1 MPLGKGALH
10 IGGDTPLPSSTGKV
24 IPIDINVEMKHSYL
38 DYAMSV
44 IVGRALPDVRDG
56 LKPVHRRI
64 LYAMHS
70 LGLSP
75 DKSHRKSA
83 YIVGEVLAKYHPHGD
98 VAVYDALVRLAQD
111 FACRYPL
118 VDGHGNF
125 GSVDGD
131 SAAAMRYT
139 EARMAKI
146 TLEMLADIEKDTV
159 DFIPNYDEKTEE
171 PTVLP
176 SRIPNLLINGSSGI
190 AVGMATNI
198 PPHNLGEVID
208 GVIMLIENPE
218 AEVKDLMT
226 VIKGPDFPTG
236 GKIMGREGI
245 WNAYRTGRG
254 SIKVR
259 AQVTIDKTDNGKQC
273 IIVNEIPYQV
283 NKARLIEK
291 IAELVKD
298 KKVEGISDLRDES
311 DRRGMRIMI
320 ELRRDAN
327 PQVILNQLYK
337 HTQMQESFGV
347 NMLALVDG
355 QPQTLGL
362 KQVLF
367 YYLEHQKD
375 VIVRRTRFELK
386 KAEDRAHIV
395 EGLRTAIA
403 YLDEVIKTI
412 RASRTTDIAKK
423 SLMEKFGLSERQ
435 AEAIVEMRL
444 RQLTGLELEKL
455 EQEYKELV
463 SKIAYLRSVLAS
475 EKKVLEIIK
484 SELLVVKKKFADPRR
499 SVISNEEATALEAE
513 DLIPEEDVV
522 ITITNQGYIKRIPL
536 DTYRSQRR
544 GGRGVMAMGTKTED
558 FVRHLFITTTHNF
571 FLFFTNQGKV
581 YRLKVHE
588 IPEAGR
594 QAKGMAIVNLLYV
607 GTDEKVT
614 AVIPVKEYN
623 PDQYLFMAT
632 RSGMVKKTSLDEY
645 DTSRRDG
652 IIAISL
658 KEDDQL
664 VDVKLTSGQEEII
677 LATRQGLAIRF
688 PEEQVRPMGRN
699 TRGVKGISLT
709 NKDEVVSMETARP
722 DSFLFTVTANG
733 FGKRTMLSEYRAQT
747 RGGKGIINIKVN
759 KRNGPVVAVQ
769 VVKGDDE
776 IMMVSAEGI
785 AIRYKAEDVSKIGRA
800 TQGVT
805 LMRLDL
811 NDTVVAVA
819 KVHTDE

>member
-1 MPLGKGALH
+1 MPLL
-10 IGGDTPLPSSTGKV
+10 TGKV
-24 IPIDINVEMKHSYL
+24 IPININEEMKHSYL

-75 DKSHRKSA
+75 EKPHRKSA

-111 FACRYPL
+111 FAARYPM

-139 EARMAKI
+139 EARLAKI
-146 TLEMLADIEKDTV
+146 ATEMLSDIEKETV
-159 DFIPNYDEKTEE
+159 GFIPNYDDKTEE

-176 SRIPNLLINGSSGI
+176 ARIPNLLINGSAGI

-208 GVIMLIENPE
+208 GVTMLIDNPDVSIKE
-218 AEVKDLMT
+218 LT
-226 VIKGPDFPTG
+226 GIIKGPDFPTG
-236 GKIMGREGI
+236 AKIMGKEGI

-259 AQVTIDKTDNGKQC
+259 AQAVIEKNNTGRDC
-273 IIVNEIPYQV
+273 VVVREIPYQV
-283 NKARLIEK
+283 NKAHLIEK
-291 IAELVKD
+291 IAELVKE
-298 KKVEGISDLRDES
+298 KKLEGISDLRDES
-311 DRRGMRIMI
+311 DRRGMRIVI
-320 ELRRDAN
+320 ELKRDAN
-327 PQVILNQLYK
+327 PQVVLNQLYK

-355 QPQTLGL
+355 QPQVLNL

-367 YYLEHQKD
+367 HYLEHQKD
-375 VIVRRTRFELK
+375 VIVRRTRYELN
-386 KAEDRAHIV
+386 KAEARAHIV
-395 EGLRTAIA
+395 EGLRIA
-403 YLDEVIKTI
+403 LNHLDEVIKII
-412 RASRTTDIAKK
+412 RASRTADIARKA
-423 SLMEKFGLSERQ
+423 LMERFGLSEKQ
-435 AEAIVEMRL
+435 SEAIVEMRL
-444 RQLTGLELEKL
+444 RQLTGLEREKL

-463 SKIAYLRSVLAS
+463 EKINYLRSVLAD
-475 EKKVLEIIK
+475 ERMVLGIIK
-484 SELLVVKKKFADPRR
+484 DELTVIRKKYADPRR
-499 SVISNEEATALEAE
+499 TVISYEEAAFEEE

-544 GGRGVMAMGTKTED
+544 GGRGITAMGTKEED
-558 FVRHLFITTTHNF
+558 FVRHLFSTTTHHF
-571 FLFFTNQGKV
+571 FLFFTNRGKA

-594 QAKGMAIVNLLYV
+594 QARGTALVNLLYV
-607 GTDEKVT
+607 ENNEKVT
-614 AVIPVKEYN
+614 AVIPVREFN
-623 PDQYLFMAT
+623 HNQYLFMVT
-632 RSGMVKKTSLDEY
+632 RNGVVKKTSLNEY

-652 IIAISL
+652 IIALTLDEKDELI
-658 KEDDQL
+658 
-664 VDVKLTSGQEEII
+664 DVKLTSGEEEII
-677 LATRQGLAIRF
+677 LATRKGLAIRF
-688 PEEQVRPMGRN
+688 PERDVRYTGRV
-699 TRGVKGISLT
+699 TRGVKGISCGE
-709 NKDEVVSMETARP
+709 NDEVIGMETVRP
-722 DSFLFTVTANG
+722 DAFLLSVTANG
-733 FGKRTMLSEYRAQT
+733 FGKRTLLAEYRSQF
-747 RGGKGIINIKVN
+747 RGGKGIINIRTTE
-759 KRNGPVVAVQ
+759 RNGPVVAVQ
-769 VVKGDDE
+769 VVRDEEE
-776 IMMVSAEGI
+776 IMMISAEGI
-785 AIRYKAEDVSKIGRA
+785 IIRLKAGDISTMGRS

-805 LMRLDL
+805 LMRLDQG
-811 NDTVVAVA
+811 DSVVAVA
-819 KVHTDE
+819 KVYTED

>member
-1 MPLGKGALH
+1 
-10 IGGDTPLPSSTGKV
+10 LPSLTGKV
-24 IPIDINVEMKHSYL
+24 VPIDINVEMKHSYL

-111 FACRYPL
+111 FSCRYPL

-146 TLEMLADIEKDTV
+146 TLEMLSDIEKDTV
-159 DFIPNYDEKTEE
+159 TFIPNYDDKNEE

-176 SRIPNLLINGSSGI
+176 SRIPNLLINGSAGI

-208 GVIMLIENPE
+208 GVIMLINDPDVD
-218 AEVKDLMT
+218 VKELMAA
-226 VIKGPDFPTG
+226 IQGPDFPTG

-259 AQVTIDKTDNGKQC
+259 AQATIDKTDSGKNC

-298 KKVEGISDLRDES
+298 KKIEGISDLRDES
-311 DRRGMRIMI
+311 DRNGMRIMI
-320 ELRRDAN
+320 ELKRDAN
-327 PQVILNQLYK
+327 PQVLLNQLYK

-347 NMLALVDG
+347 IMLALVDG
-355 QPQTLGL
+355 QPQVLNL

-375 VIVRRTRFELK
+375 VIVRRTRFELN
-386 KAEDRAHIV
+386 KAETRAHIV
-395 EGLRTAIA
+395 EGLRIALA

-412 RASRTTDIAKK
+412 RASHTTEIARKA
-423 SLMEKFGLSERQ
+423 LMEKFSLSEKQ

-444 RQLTGLELEKL
+444 RQLTGLEREKL
-455 EQEYKELV
+455 EQEYKELME
-463 SKIAYLRSVLAS
+463 KIAFLRSVLDD
-475 EKKVLEIIK
+475 ERKVLGIIK
-484 SELLVVKKKFADPRR
+484 DELTVVRKKFADPRR
-499 SVISNEEATALEAE
+499 TVISNEGIAFEVE

-544 GGRGVMAMGTKTED
+544 GGRGVTAMGTKDED
-558 FVRHLFITTTHNF
+558 FVKHLFITTTHHF

-594 QAKGMAIVNLLYV
+594 QAKGTAVVNLLYV
-607 GTDEKVT
+607 GSDEKIT
-614 AVIPVKEYN
+614 TVIPVREF
-623 PDQYLFMAT
+623 DSEQYLFMAT
-632 RSGMVKKTSLDEY
+632 RRGMVKKTSLTEY

-658 KEDDQL
+658 KEGDQL
-664 VDVKLTSGQEEII
+664 VDVKLTSGKEEII
-677 LATRQGLAIRF
+677 LATRAGLAIRF
-688 PEEQVRPMGRN
+688 AEEEVRFMGRD
-699 TRGVKGISLT
+699 TRGVKGISLKG
-709 NKDEVVSMETARP
+709 KDEVIGMEIVRSDA
-722 DSFLFTVTANG
+722 LLLAVTANG
-733 FGKRTMLSEYRAQT
+733 FGKRTPLSEYRTQS
-747 RGGKGIINIKVN
+747 RGGKGIINIRTSE
-759 KRNGPVVAVQ
+759 RNGSVVAVQ
-769 VVKGDDE
+769 VVKDEEE
-776 IMMVSAEGI
+776 IMMISAEGI
-785 AIRYKAEDVSKIGRA
+785 IIRLKAADISTIGRS

-805 LMRLDL
+805 LMRLDQG
-811 NDTVVAVA
+811 DSVVAVA
-819 KVHTDE
+819 MVYTEE

>member
-1 MPLGKGALH
+1 
-10 IGGDTPLPSSTGKV
+10 
-24 IPIDINVEMKHSYL
+24 
-38 DYAMSV
+38 
-44 IVGRALPDVRDG
+44 
-56 LKPVHRRI
+56 
-64 LYAMHS
+64 
-70 LGLSP
+70 
-75 DKSHRKSA
+75 
-83 YIVGEVLAKYHPHGD
+83 
-98 VAVYDALVRLAQD
+98 
-111 FACRYPL
+111 
-118 VDGHGNF
+118 
-125 GSVDGD
+125 
-131 SAAAMRYT
+131 
-139 EARMAKI
+139 
-146 TLEMLADIEKDTV
+146 
-159 DFIPNYDEKTEE
+159 
-171 PTVLP
+171 
-176 SRIPNLLINGSSGI
+176 
-190 AVGMATNI
+190 
-198 PPHNLGEVID
+198 
-208 GVIMLIENPE
+208 
-218 AEVKDLMT
+218 
-226 VIKGPDFPTG
+226 
-236 GKIMGREGI
+236 
-245 WNAYRTGRG
+245 
-254 SIKVR
+254 
-259 AQVTIDKTDNGKQC
+259 
-273 IIVNEIPYQV
+273 
-283 NKARLIEK
+283 
-291 IAELVKD
+291 
-298 KKVEGISDLRDES
+298 
-311 DRRGMRIMI
+311 MRIMI

-327 PQVILNQLYK
+327 PQVVLNLLYK
-337 HTQMQESFGV
+337 HTQMQDSFGV
-347 NMLALVDG
+347 NMLALVEG

-423 SLMEKFGLSERQ
+423 ALVEKFGLSERQ

-455 EQEYKELV
+455 EQEYRELV
-463 SKIAYLRSVLAS
+463 SKIAYLRSILES

-484 SELLVVKKKFADPRR
+484 TEILNIKKKFADPRR
-499 SVISNEEATALEAE
+499 SVISDEELSALEAE

-571 FLFFTNQGKV
+571 LLFFTNQGKV
-581 YRLKVHE
+581 YRLKVYE

-607 GTDEKVT
+607 GSDEKVT
-614 AVIPVKEYN
+614 AVIPVKEYD
-623 PDQYLFMAT
+623 PDQFLFMAT
-632 RSGMVKKTSLDEY
+632 RAGMVKKTSLDEY
-645 DTSRRDG
+645 DSSRRDG

-677 LATRQGLAIRF
+677 LATGRGKAIRF

-699 TRGVKGISLT
+699 TRGVKGINLAA
-709 NKDEVVSMETARP
+709 KDQVIGMETEQPEA
-722 DSFLFTVTANG
+722 FLFTVTANG
-733 FGKRTMLSEYRAQT
+733 FGKRTLLSEYRAQT

-785 AIRYKAEDVSKIGRA
+785 AIR
-800 TQGVT
+800 
-805 LMRLDL
+805 
-811 NDTVVAVA
+811 
-819 KVHTDE
+819 

>member
-1 MPLGKGALH
+1 VEVTSLA
-10 IGGDTPLPSSTGKV
+10 SNTGKV
-24 IPIDINVEMKHSYL
+24 VPLDINVEMKHSYL

-98 VAVYDALVRLAQD
+98 TSVYDALVRLAQD

-146 TLEMLADIEKDTV
+146 SLEMLVDIDKDTV
-159 DFIPNYDEKTEE
+159 DFIPNYDAKNDE

-176 SRIPNLLINGSSGI
+176 ARIPNLLINGSAGI

-198 PPHNLGEVID
+198 PPHNLAEVID
-208 GVIMLIENPE
+208 GVIMLINNPE
-218 AEVKDLMT
+218 VEIKELMT

-236 GKIMGREGI
+236 GTIMGREGI

-259 AQVTIDKTDNGKQC
+259 AKTEIEKTDSGRNC

-291 IAELVKD
+291 IADLVKE
-298 KKVEGISDLRDES
+298 KKLDGISDLRDES

-320 ELRRDAN
+320 ELKRDAN
-327 PQVILNQLYK
+327 PQVLLNQLYK
-337 HTQMQESFGV
+337 HTQMQDSFGV
-347 NMLALVDG
+347 NMLALVEG
-355 QPQTLGL
+355 QPQVLNL
-362 KQVLF
+362 KQFLF

-375 VIVRRTRFELK
+375 IIVRRTRFELK

-395 EGLRTAIA
+395 EGLRIA
-403 YLDEVIKTI
+403 VDNLDEVIRII
-412 RASRTTDIAKK
+412 RASRTTDLAKK
-423 SLMEKFGLSERQ
+423 ALCERFALSERQ
-435 AEAIVEMRL
+435 SEAIVEMRL

-455 EQEYKELV
+455 ELEFKELMAR
-463 SKIAYLRSVLAS
+463 IAYLRGILAS
-475 EKKVLEIIK
+475 EKKVLEIIAK
-484 SELLVVKKKFADPRR
+484 ELLVIRKKFADPRR
-499 SVISNEEATALEAE
+499 SVISDEEVTFGTE
-513 DLIPEEDVV
+513 DLIPEEDAV

-558 FVRHLFITTTHNF
+558 FVRHLFVTTTHHF
-571 FLFFTNQGKV
+571 ILFFTNQGKV

-594 QAKGMAIVNLLYV
+594 QAKGTAIVNLLYI
-607 GTDEKVT
+607 GGDEKIS
-614 AVIPVKEYN
+614 AVIPVKEF
-623 PDQYLFMAT
+623 DSEQYLIMAT
-632 RSGMVKKTSLDEY
+632 SHGLVKKTSLDQY

-652 IIAISL
+652 IIAIFL
-658 KEDDQL
+658 NEEDQL
-664 VDVKLTSGQEEII
+664 VDVKLTSGDEQIV
-677 LATRQGLAIRF
+677 LATRKGQAIRF
-688 PEEQVRPMGRN
+688 PEEQARPMGRN
-699 TRGVKGISLT
+699 TRGVKGINLAP
-709 NKDEVVSMETARP
+709 KDEVVGMEIVRP
-722 DSFLFTVTANG
+722 EANLLTVTANG
-733 FGKRTMLSEYRAQT
+733 FGKRTLLTEYRAQT

-759 KRNGPVVAVQ
+759 KRNGLVVAVQ
-769 VVKGDDE
+769 MIKGDEE

-785 AIRYKAEDVSKIGRA
+785 VIRFNAEDISKIGRA

-805 LMRLDL
+805 LMRLDKG
-811 NDTVVAVA
+811 DTVVAVA
-819 KVHTDE
+819 KVLAEE

>member
-1 MPLGKGALH
+1 MPSL
-10 IGGDTPLPSSTGKV
+10 TGKV
-24 IPIDINVEMKHSYL
+24 VPIDINDEMKHSYL

-70 LGLSP
+70 LGLTP

-98 VAVYDALVRLAQD
+98 VAVYDALVRMAQD
-111 FACRYPL
+111 FACRYQL

-146 TLEMLADIEKDTV
+146 ALEMLSDIEKDTV
-159 DFIPNYDEKTEE
+159 TFIPNYDGKTEE

-208 GVIMLIENPE
+208 GVIMLIDNPDVTIKE
-218 AEVKDLMT
+218 LMG
-226 VIKGPDFPTG
+226 VIRGPDFPTG

-245 WNAYRTGRG
+245 WDAYRTGRG

-259 AQVTIDKTDNGKQC
+259 AQATIEKMSGGKHC
-273 IIVNEIPYQV
+273 IIVNQIPYQV
-283 NKARLIEK
+283 NKAKLIEK

-298 KKVEGISDLRDES
+298 KKIDGVSDLRDES

-327 PQVILNQLYK
+327 PQVLLNQLYK

-347 NMLALVDG
+347 IMIALVDG
-355 QPQTLGL
+355 EPRVLNL

-375 VIVRRTRFELK
+375 VVVRRTRFELN
-386 KAEDRAHIV
+386 KAEARAHIV
-395 EGLRTAIA
+395 EGLRIA
-403 YLDEVIKTI
+403 LVYLDEVIKTI
-412 RASRTTDIAKK
+412 RASRTVETARKA
-423 SLMEKFGLSERQ
+423 LVEKFSLSEKQ

-444 RQLTGLELEKL
+444 RQLTGLEREKL
-455 EQEYKELV
+455 EQEYKELTE
-463 SKIAYLRSVLAS
+463 KIAYLRSVLND
-475 EKKVLEIIK
+475 EKKVLNIIK
-484 SELLVVKKKFADPRR
+484 EELKEIRKKFADQRR
-499 SVISNEEATALEAE
+499 TVISDESVALEAE

-544 GGRGVMAMGTKTED
+544 GGRGVTAMGTKEED
-558 FVRHLFITTTHNF
+558 FVRHLFITTTHHF

-594 QAKGMAIVNLLYV
+594 QAKGTAIVNLLYV
-607 GTDEKVT
+607 ESDERIT
-614 AVIPVKEYN
+614 TVIPVKDFD
-623 PDQYLFMAT
+623 PRQYLFT
-632 RSGMVKKTSLDEY
+632 VTKRGMVKKTSLNEY

-658 KEDDQL
+658 KGEDQL
-664 VDVKLTSGQEEII
+664 VDVKLTSGDEEII
-677 LATRQGLAIRF
+677 LATKNGLAIRF
-688 PEEQVRPMGRN
+688 PEKEVRPMGRN
-699 TRGVKGISLT
+699 TNGVRGIKLSSR
-709 NKDEVVSMETARP
+709 DEVIGMEIVRTDAC
-722 DSFLFTVTANG
+722 LLAVTENG
-733 FGKRTMLSEYRAQT
+733 FGKRTQLPEYRPQS
-747 RGGKGIINIKVN
+747 RGGKGIINIKTTE
-759 KRNGPVVAVQ
+759 RNGSVVAIQ
-769 VVKGDDE
+769 VVKDEEE
-776 IMMVSAEGI
+776 IMMISAEGI
-785 AIRYKAEDVSKIGRA
+785 IIRIKAEDISTMGRI
-800 TQGVT
+800 TQGVR
-805 LMRLDL
+805 LMRLDQGDSL
-811 NDTVVAVA
+811 VAVA
-819 KVHTDE
+819 KVYTEE

>member
-1 MPLGKGALH
+1 M
-10 IGGDTPLPSSTGKV
+10 TGKV
-24 IPIDINVEMKHSYL
+24 IPIDINEEMKHSYL

-70 LGLSP
+70 LGLTP
-75 DKSHRKSA
+75 DRPHRKSA

-139 EARMAKI
+139 EARMARI
-146 TLEMLADIEKDTV
+146 TLEMLADIEKETV
-159 DFIPNYDEKTEE
+159 NFIPNYDGKTEE

-176 SRIPNLLINGSSGI
+176 ARIPNLLINGSSGI

-208 GVIMLIENPE
+208 GVIMLIDNPD
-218 AEVKDLMT
+218 ANIRDLMS

-245 WNAYRTGRG
+245 WDAYRTGRG

-259 AQVTIDKTDNGKQC
+259 AQASIEKIGGGRHS
-273 IIVNEIPYQV
+273 IVVSEIPYQV

-298 KKVEGISDLRDES
+298 KKIDGISDLRDES
-311 DRRGMRIMI
+311 DRRGMRIVI

-327 PQVILNQLYK
+327 PQVVLNQLYK
-337 HTQMQESFGV
+337 HTQMQDSFGV
-347 NMLALVDG
+347 IMLALVDG
-355 QPQTLGL
+355 EPRVLNL
-362 KQVLF
+362 KEVLF

-375 VIVRRTRFELK
+375 VVVRRTRFELNR
-386 KAEDRAHIV
+386 AEARAHIV
-395 EGLRTAIA
+395 EGLRIAIA
-403 YLDEVIKTI
+403 HLDEVIKTI
-412 RASRTTDIAKK
+412 RSSRTPEVARKA
-423 SLMEKFGLSERQ
+423 LMEKFGLTEKQ

-444 RQLTGLELEKL
+444 RQLTGLEREKL
-455 EQEYKELV
+455 EQEYRELV
-463 SKIAYLRSVLAS
+463 EKIAYLRSVLDD
-475 EKKVLEIIK
+475 ERKVLGIIK
-484 SELLVVKKKFADPRR
+484 DELLAVKKKFADPRR
-499 SVISNEEATALEAE
+499 TAITSEEAAFEEE

-522 ITITNQGYIKRIPL
+522 ITITSQGYIKRIPL

-544 GGRGVMAMGTKTED
+544 GGRGVTAMGTKEED
-558 FVRHLFITTTHNF
+558 FVRHLFITTTHHF

-594 QAKGMAIVNLLYV
+594 QAKGTAIVNLLYI
-607 GTDEKVT
+607 GSEEKIT
-614 AVIPVKEYN
+614 TVIPVREFD
-623 PDQYLFMAT
+623 PAQYLFMAT
-632 RSGMVKKTSLDEY
+632 KRGTVKKTPLNEY

-658 KEDDQL
+658 NEGDHL
-664 VDVKLTSGQEEII
+664 VDVKLTGGREEII
-677 LATRQGLAIRF
+677 LATRGGLAIRF
-688 PEEQVRPMGRN
+688 LEEEVRPTGRV
-699 TRGVKGISLT
+699 TQGVKGINLVGD
-709 NKDEVVSMETARP
+709 DEVVGMEVARP
-722 DSFLFTVTANG
+722 DEFLLSVTANG
-733 FGKRTMLSEYRAQT
+733 FGKRTRLSEYRAQA
-747 RGGKGIINIKVN
+747 RGGKGIINIKTTA
-759 KRNGPVVAVQ
+759 RNGPLVAIQ
-769 VVKGDDE
+769 AVKGE
-776 IMMVSAEGI
+776 EEVMMISAEGI
-785 AIRYKAEDVSKIGRA
+785 IIRLKAQDIPVMGRA

-805 LMRLDL
+805 LMRLDRGDSL
-811 NDTVVAVA
+811 VAAA
-819 KVHTDE
+819 KVETEE

>member
-1 MPLGKGALH
+1 MPSL
-10 IGGDTPLPSSTGKV
+10 TGRV
-24 IPIDINVEMKHSYL
+24 IPIDINEEMKHSYL

-70 LGLSP
+70 LGLTP
-75 DKSHRKSA
+75 DKPHRKSA

-131 SAAAMRYT
+131 SPAAMRYT
-139 EARMAKI
+139 EARMARI
-146 TLEMLADIEKDTV
+146 TLEMLADIEKETV
-159 DFIPNYDEKTEE
+159 GFIPNYDGKTEE

-176 SRIPNLLINGSSGI
+176 SRIPNLLVNGSSGI

-208 GVIMLIENPE
+208 GINMLIDNPE
-218 AEVKDLMT
+218 AGVKELMR
-226 VIKGPDFPTG
+226 VINGPDFPTG
-236 GKIMGREGI
+236 GKIIGREGI
-245 WNAYRTGRG
+245 WDAYLTGRG

-259 AQVTIDKTDNGKQC
+259 ARATVEKMSGGKNC
-273 IIVNEIPYQV
+273 IIVNQLPYQV

-298 KKVEGISDLRDES
+298 KKIDGISDLRDES

-337 HTQMQESFGV
+337 HTQMQETFGV
-347 NMLALVDG
+347 IMLALVNG
-355 QPQTLGL
+355 QPRVLNL
-362 KQVLF
+362 KEMLF

-375 VIVRRTRFELK
+375 VVVRRTKFDLN
-386 KAEDRAHIV
+386 KAEARAHIV
-395 EGLRTAIA
+395 EGLRIA
-403 YLDEVIKTI
+403 LVYLDEVIKTI
-412 RASRTTDIAKK
+412 RASRTPDTARKA
-423 SLMEKFGLSERQ
+423 LVEKFSLSEKQ

-444 RQLTGLELEKL
+444 RQLTGLEREKL
-455 EQEYKELV
+455 EQEHKELTE
-463 SKIAYLRSVLAS
+463 KIACLRAVLS
-475 EKKVLEIIK
+475 DEKKVLKIVKDELGEIR
-484 SELLVVKKKFADPRR
+484 KKFADARR
-499 SVISNEEATALEAE
+499 TVISDESVSLDAE

-522 ITITNQGYIKRIPL
+522 ITVTNQGYIKRIPL

-544 GGRGVMAMGTKTED
+544 GGRGVTAMGTKEED
-558 FVRHLFITTTHNF
+558 FVRHLFITTTHHF

-594 QAKGMAIVNLLYV
+594 QAKGTAIVNLLYV
-607 GTDEKVT
+607 EGDERIT
-614 AVIPVKEYN
+614 TVIPVREFS
-623 PDQYLFMAT
+623 PGQYLFMAT
-632 RSGMVKKTSLDEY
+632 RYGMVKKTPLNEY

-658 KEDDQL
+658 REGDQL
-664 VDVKLTSGQEEII
+664 VDVKLTSGEEEII
-677 LATRQGLAIRF
+677 MASRDGLAIRF
-688 PEEQVRPMGRN
+688 PEKEVRSMGRN
-699 TRGVKGISLT
+699 TSGVRGMRLAAG
-709 NKDEVVSMETARP
+709 DEVVGMETVRP
-722 DSFLFTVTANG
+722 DACLLAVTENG
-733 FGKRTMLSEYRAQT
+733 FGKRTDLSEYRSQS
-747 RGGKGIINIKVN
+747 RGGKGIINIKMTE
-759 KRNGPVVAVQ
+759 RNGGVVAIQ
-769 VVKGDDE
+769 VVKDEEE
-776 IMMVSAEGI
+776 IMMISAEGI
-785 AIRYKAEDVSKIGRA
+785 IIRIKAEDISKTGRS
-800 TQGVT
+800 TQGVR
-805 LMRLDL
+805 LMRIDQGDSL
-811 NDTVVAVA
+811 VAVA
-819 KVHTDE
+819 KVYTED

>member
-1 MPLGKGALH
+1 M
-10 IGGDTPLPSSTGKV
+10 SSLTGKV
-24 IPIDINVEMKHSYL
+24 IPIDINAEMKHSYL

-159 DFIPNYDEKTEE
+159 SFIPNYDEKTEE

-176 SRIPNLLINGSSGI
+176 ARIPNLLINGSSGI

-208 GVIMLIENPE
+208 GVIMLIDNPE
-218 AEVKDLMT
+218 VEVKDLMT

-259 AQVTIDKTDNGKQC
+259 AQVTIDQNDSGKQC

-298 KKVEGISDLRDES
+298 KKLEGISDLRDES
-311 DRRGMRIMI
+311 DRNGMRIMI

-327 PQVILNQLYK
+327 PQVVLNLLYK
-337 HTQMQESFGV
+337 HTQMQDSFGV
-347 NMLALVDG
+347 NMLALVEG

-386 KAEDRAHIV
+386 KAEERAHIV

-412 RASRTTDIAKK
+412 RASRTTDIARKA
-423 SLMEKFGLSERQ
+423 LVEKFGLSERQ

-463 SKIAYLRSVLAS
+463 SKIAYLRSILES

-484 SELLVVKKKFADPRR
+484 KELLIIRKKHDDPRR
-499 SVISNEEATALEAE
+499 SVISDEELSALEAE

-571 FLFFTNQGKV
+571 LLFFTNQGKV
-581 YRLKVHE
+581 YRLKVYE

-607 GTDEKVT
+607 GSEEKVT
-614 AVIPVKEYN
+614 AVIPVKEYD
-623 PDQYLFMAT
+623 PDQFLFMAS

-645 DTSRRDG
+645 DSSRRDG

-664 VDVKLTSGQEEII
+664 VDVKLTSGQEEIV
-677 LATRQGLAIRF
+677 LATGRGKAIRF

-699 TRGVKGISLT
+699 TRGVKGINLAA
-709 NKDEVVSMETARP
+709 KDLVIGMETVRP
-722 DSFLFTVTANG
+722 EAFLFTVTANG
-733 FGKRTMLSEYRAQT
+733 FGKRTLLSEYRAQT

-769 VVKGDDE
+769 VVRGDDE

-785 AIRYKAEDVSKIGRA
+785 AIRYKAVDVSKIGRA

>member
-1 MPLGKGALH
+1 M
-10 IGGDTPLPSSTGKV
+10 PSSTGKV

-75 DKSHRKSA
+75 DKSHRNSA